1 MADYP
6 LPTRTCSR
14 CGRVRLSK
22 CITTVGPGNDPVCT
36 GFTECKMFAAHPP
49 ETRAVVTSENSNP
62 HNVYG
67 DPDRVGGNRSTV
79 NEAAR
84 YSIAE
89 WALGEHSS
97 ALSTLSAVEKLAD
110 AWAGSAGS
118 LYFVDAADALRKA
131 LYGPVIAAE
140 YRPAAEEEK
149 P

>member
-62 HNVYG
+62 HNIYG

-79 NEAAR
+79 NEAVR
-84 YSIAE
+84 YQ
-89 WALGEHSS
+89 
-97 ALSTLSAVEKLAD
+97 
-110 AWAGSAGS
+110 
-118 LYFVDAADALRKA
+118 
-131 LYGPVIAAE
+131 
-140 YRPAAEEEK
+140 
-149 P
+149 